1 MKTFRDLK
9 VGDICW
15 GYNYFFY
22 NPTPIIL
29 KEIKTR
35 DKDTKF
41 SFNIFSIFLEND
53 DLDET
58 RFYDD
63 CEDTNIHSCKE
74 SIIELYQCRIK
85 DFEKYIKKVEDYEK
99 DS

>member
-9 VGDICW
+9 VGDVCW
-15 GYNYFFY
+15 ERNYFDF
-22 NPTPIIL
+22 PAPIIL

-35 DKDTKF
+35 DEDTKLRF
-41 SFNIFSIFLEND
+41 DKISLFLEND

-58 RFYDD
+58 HFYDD
-63 CEDTNIHSCKE
+63 CEDTYIHSCKE

-85 DFEKYIKKVEDYEK
+85 DFLK
-99 DS
+99 

>member
-1 MKTFRDLK
+1 MKAFRDLK
-9 VGDICW
+9 VGDVCW
-15 GYNYFFY
+15 ERNYFYF
-22 NPTPIIL
+22 PTPIIL
-29 KEIKTR
+29 KEIETR
-35 DKDTKF
+35 NEDTKF

-58 RFYDD
+58 HFYDD
-63 CEDTNIHSCKE
+63 CEDTDIHSCKE

>member
-9 VGDICW
+9 VGDVCW
-15 GYNYFFY
+15 ERNYFDY
-22 NPTPIIL
+22 PTPIIL

-35 DKDTKF
+35 DEDTKF
-41 SFNIFSIFLEND
+41 RFDKISLFLEND

-58 RFYDD
+58 RFYND
-63 CEDTNIHSCKE
+63 CEDTYIHSCKE

-85 DFEKYIKKVEDYEK
+85 DFEKYIKK
-99 DS
+99 S